1 MNKILSITMIL
12 GCAALFTACA
22 GEEEDLFDKSA
33 AERLNEMSSIY
44 SQRLEAQPAGWA
56 MQYYPTDD
64 EDGYLILADFNADH
78 SVKVAMN
85 NAFTGN
91 KYKED
96 ESVWD
101 VITDNGPV
109 LSFNTYNELL
119 HIFSDPSDTYG
130 GETGTGIGGDYEFVI
145 VDAPEDASYMMLK
158 GKKRGTYT
166 LLTPLEE
173 GTDFETYLSDVIT
186 FQNTYLS
193 ASAPNKLFLIKHGTE
208 TIQGQT
214 FKFNLNAA
222 SNGRRAMVTPEGLDE
237 ITYGILYPFL
247 VTKRGGKFYIRFR
260 DFVAVNDGETVR
272 EFMYD
277 DERDIFV
284 GTDNEQCTIESEV
297 PVAFMLKTINGN
309 QRWAWQRS
317 STMSDKMKGIY
328 DNMYNG
334 FRAANLNLLDASFAL
349 NQGQLVMRVRSR
361 EKSSTNN
368 TLFLYEMTA
377 DGEDL
382 NIAFKGASTEGAQKM
397 MDSIAGLAEFLQTFN
412 GKYHVTPATT
422 QFNMSQLRLTSA
434 ADAELWVETK
444 LSSQ

>member
-1 MNKILSITMIL
+1 MIL
-12 GCAALFTACA
+12 GAAVLMTACA

-33 AERLNEMSSIY
+33 AERLNEMSSVY
-44 SQRLEAQPAGWA
+44 AKRLEAQPAGWA
-56 MQYYPTDD
+56 MQYYPTDV

-109 LSFNTYNELL
+109 LTFNTYNELL

-214 FKFNLNAA
+214 FNFDLNAA
-222 SNGRRAMVTPEGLDE
+222 SNGMRAMVTPEGLDV
-237 ITYGILYPFL
+237 ITYGILYPFI
-247 VTKRGGKFYIRFR
+247 VTKRGGNYYVRFR
-260 DFVAVNDGETVR
+260 DDVNLGDGETSR

-277 DERDIFV
+277 EANDQFVDVANENVVICSSNAAEYLAATMADAHTWSVKKDQENSEKFFDI
-284 GTDNEQCTIESEV
+284 ISK
-297 PVAFMLKTINGN
+297 A
-309 QRWAWQRS
+309 S
-317 STMSDKMKGIY
+317 STMT
-328 DNMYNG
+328 
-334 FRAANLNLLDASFAL
+334 AANRRHRINSVTLAQTEPGVCQLSFNYGDSKQWARYNFNYQISGDQLSMQFISSDTDGSETIRNKAGVTELVDA
-349 NQGQLVMRVRSR
+349 
-361 EKSSTNN
+361 
-368 TLFLYEMTA
+368 
-377 DGEDL
+377 
-382 NIAFKGASTEGAQKM
+382 
-397 MDSIAGLAEFLQTFN
+397 FN
-412 GKYHVTPATT
+412 GTFTISSYQTA
-422 QFNMSQLRLTSA
+422 FNMSKMKITSTS
-434 ADAELWVETK
+434 DSSLWMV
-444 LSSQ
+444 LNY